1 MVDVTQT
8 LVTVMVTPTASSHCP
23 YQVLHREGR
32 YYVYEI
38 VTAFEMLI

>member
-23 YQVLHREGR
+23 YQVPHREGK
-32 YYVYEI
+32 YDVYERVI
-38 VTAFEMLI
+38 SFEIPV